1 MRGVSTFDD
10 VHAFLDTL
18 GDDFRLWSSLRRP
31 PDAAAIAATEA
42 RVGFPFP
49 PEYREF
55 LARYGALYL
64 DVNESVWPRPEEF
77 ELRPLWQMCFGFWV
91 HGVHE
96 HPDLDVTENRVGD
109 FWPVLRIAGLGLADA
124 IGYDRNG
131 RLARLGDEGIV
142 PVEGTLA
149 DHVLA
154 AMRRL
159 ADARERLRT
168 EPIVRFETGTQERRS
183 TITLAIATA
192 ASALPAALQG
202 ALEELGATHR
212 VCVLDDDGDE
222 EAGSLDDFA
231 TRTNDAILELEVE
244 GRAFEVS
251 ASLPF
256 AAGGPIKLFV
266 QSVAR
271 PCADAVAA
279 RSLEVLERRL
289 CRLGEVVERS
299 TNF

>member
-1 MRGVSTFDD
+1 MSTFDD
-10 VHAFLDTL
+10 VFSFLDTL

-31 PDAAAIAATEA
+31 PDAAAIAAAEA
-42 RVGFPFP
+42 RAGFPFP
-49 PEYREF
+49 PEYREL
-55 LARYGALYL
+55 LARVGALYL
-64 DVNESVWPRPEEF
+64 DVNESVWPRPAEF
-77 ELRPLWQMCFGFWV
+77 EVRPLWQMCFGFWV
-91 HGVHE
+91 HGVHD
-96 HPDLDVTENRVGD
+96 HPDLDVTANRVGD

-124 IGYDRNG
+124 VGYDRNG
-131 RLARLGDEGIV
+131 RLSRLTDEGIV

-154 AMRRL
+154 ATRTL
-159 ADARERLRT
+159 AEDRERLRT
-168 EPIVRFETGTQERRS
+168 EPIVPFETGTHERRA

-212 VCVLDDDGDE
+212 VCVLDDEGGE
-222 EAGSLDDFA
+222 EVGALDDFA

-244 GRAFEVS
+244 GRALEVS

-256 AAGGPIKLFV
+256 AAGGPIKLFL

-271 PCADAVAA
+271 PDSDAIAA
-279 RSLEVLERRL
+279 RSLEVLERHL
-289 CRLGEVVERS
+289 SRLGEVVERS